1 MALRVSIGGGRWRLV
16 QLVLVQSTWLAFPA
30 AAIGAGFAWWAAPF
44 VVSMINPPDNPAQL
58 SLAPDWRVLGFGLA
72 LALGVTLLFGLVPA
86 LRASAVNPVSALK
99 GGEDPHSRL
108 RLMHALIAVQVA
120 FCFLVLFIAG
130 LFVATFERLSRQP
143 TGFSAERLL
152 VFDVAAKPAQSLEHW
167 DQVAEHLRGMRRVE
181 AVALTDEPLLVNA
194 NWSNWVSIDGVP
206 PNGVEARM
214 RWVSPHWVE
223 AMKIPLLDGRDFL
236 LSDAYPGAVLV
247 NRAFART
254 YLHGENPVG
263 RTFEMVFG
271 NRRERFWAV
280 GLVGDVRYRTVREPI
295 PPQVYV
301 PLHIVGD
308 NGEPVAL
315 PVGKLIVRTASPN
328 PLALAQL
335 LRQEVPRIR
344 PEFRVS
350 RIRTQ
355 LEINQSHTVRERLL
369 ATLAL
374 FFALVALLLAG
385 VGLYGVM
392 HYYVLQRRHEIGIRI
407 AVGAQVSSIARLVTV
422 DAFSMVVGGAV
433 AGLALGMASVRFM
446 ASLFYQV
453 KATDLPMLVL
463 PSLALFAVTLLAAL
477 PAVVCAVKIDPV
489 AMLRA
494 E

>member
-167 DQVAEHLRGMRRVE
+167 DQVAEHLRGMRGVE

-247 NRAFART
+247 NKAFARA
-254 YLHGENPVG
+254 YLKGENPVG
-263 RTFEMVFG
+263 KTFEMVFG
-271 NRRERFWAV
+271 TKRVRFFAV

-301 PLHIVGD
+301 PLHIVSD
-308 NGEPVAL
+308 NGKPVAM
-315 PVGKLIVRTASPN
+315 PVGKLIVRTANPN
-328 PLALAQL
+328 PLVLAQL
-335 LRQEVPRIR
+335 LRQEVPQVR

-374 FFALVALLLAG
+374 FFALFALLLAG

-407 AVGAQVSSIARLVTV
+407 AVGAQAGRIARLVTT
-422 DAFSMVVGGAV
+422 DAFVVVIAGAI
-433 AGLALGMASVRFM
+433 AGLASGTASVRFM
-446 ASLFYQV
+446 VSLFYQV
-453 KATDLPMLVL
+453 KATDPPMLL
-463 PSLALFAVTLLAAL
+463 IPTLALFAVALLAAV
-477 PAVVCAVKIDPV
+477 PAVMRAVRVDPV
-489 AMLRA
+489 ATLRA